1 MKNVIENYNLKM
13 PKAILLLIA
22 LIAAAFII
30 LPLKNILLGLYNWH
44 IRQPE
49 TIHGVIELAVLF
61 LVELIFIIKLKK
73 ASVIMNI
80 IIIGTLLYM
89 QNHQALIP
97 MIAAVCYFEM
107 IIAIGYSTR
116 SILNISF
123 DDDSFSYLIDFGIGV
138 AVWGTGAIIISLLG
152 FGTFNY

>member
-1 MKNVIENYNLKM
+1 MNISISKKWTARLLSLKM

-80 IIIGTLLYM
+80 IIIMHKLLE
-89 QNHQALIP
+89 LI
-97 MIAAVCYFEM
+97 IEM
-107 IIAIGYSTR
+107 IILTLEVMDKASQKK
-116 SILNISF
+116 N
-123 DDDSFSYLIDFGIGV
+123 DDNKKD
-138 AVWGTGAIIISLLG
+138 
-152 FGTFNY
+152 